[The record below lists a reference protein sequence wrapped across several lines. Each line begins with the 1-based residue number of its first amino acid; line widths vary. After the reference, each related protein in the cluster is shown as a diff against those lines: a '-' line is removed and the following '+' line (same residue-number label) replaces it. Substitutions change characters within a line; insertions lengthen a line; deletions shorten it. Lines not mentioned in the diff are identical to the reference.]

1 MWVLILFITMIFH
14 RAAIGLY
21 ATLMS
26 VTFVLICIAGSFSI
40 AVFNDSKDQQNWVED
55 YCCRTSYEVPSSF
68 SPYGSCVGAKT
79 QLIDTFHDTVDI
91 NTLGTTV
98 LVFVCT
104 LWGIVTIAFTAWI
117 YYTVSMRGLLKTIYE
132 DNKYRKTGATAI

>member
-1 MWVLILFITMIFH
+1 MS

-40 AVFNDSKDQQNWVED
+40 AVYNDSQDQQNWVED
-55 YCCRTSYEVPSSF
+55 FCCRTSFEVPSSF
-68 SPYGSCVGAKT
+68 SPYGSCVGAKQ

-91 NTLGTTV
+91 NTLGYTV

-104 LWGIVTIAFTAWI
+104 LWAIVTIALIAWI
-117 YYTVSMRGLLKTIYE
+117 YYTVSMRSLLKSIIE
-132 DNKYRKTGATAI
+132 DDTNRKSGA